1 MKQKPT
7 PISIDVD
14 SPTELEALLKE
25 YALAEAMLDQAKE
38 AFAPLR
44 KQVLALVKPEPSC
57 LFAADAGDWQVTIE
71 FPDKV
76 VWDDDQLAAYYGGDL
91 PVYVKRKL
99 AINETDWARLG
110 QQERDALT
118 KARDVVA
125 GTPKITVEKV

>member
-14 SPTELEALLKE
+14 SPTELVALLKE

-44 KQVLALVKPEPSC
+44 KQVLALVKPEPSH
-57 LFAADAGDWQVTIE
+57 LFAAEAGDWQVSIE

-76 VWDDDQLAAYYGGDL
+76 VWNDDQLAAYYGGDL

-99 AINETDWARLG
+99 AISETDWARIA
-110 QQERDALT
+110 QDEREALA
-118 KARDVVA
+118 KAREIVA
-125 GTPKITVEKV
+125 GTPKITVEKI